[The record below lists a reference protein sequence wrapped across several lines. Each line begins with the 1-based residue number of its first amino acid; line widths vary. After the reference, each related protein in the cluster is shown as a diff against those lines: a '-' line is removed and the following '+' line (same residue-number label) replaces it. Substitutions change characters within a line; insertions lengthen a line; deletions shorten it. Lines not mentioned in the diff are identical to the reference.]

1 MNKKTPKTITAIRA
15 ARELGVSRETVF
27 TLARLG
33 AIRRAGYKVRHNKR
47 VTLFNTGDVLHEKN
61 RRDALRK
68 LSLHKDGKLPTLPE
82 KRATGG
88 QRTAGTGQGAETPAT
103 QTTTLTLYE
112 EIEEAIKKDKAAI
125 NRKKAEAHGDTM
137 RTAWLVALG
146 AIIAIVAIFAV
157 GTLAKNAVSPQG
169 GGAATERT
177 LTK

>member
-1 MNKKTPKTITAIRA
+1 MNKTQMTMTARMA
-15 ARELGVSRETVF
+15 AKELGVSRETVF

-47 VTLFNTGDVLHEKN
+47 VTLFDAGDVLREKN

-82 KRATGG
+82 KRATVGHG
-88 QRTAGTGQGAETPAT
+88 TAGTGQDAEAPAAPT
-103 QTTTLTLYE
+103 
-112 EIEEAIKKDKAAI
+112 
-125 NRKKAEAHGDTM
+125 EAHGDTM

-146 AIIAIVAIFAV
+146 AIIAIVAMFAI

-169 GGAATERT
+169 GGATTERT

>member
-1 MNKKTPKTITAIRA
+1 MNKTQMTMTARMA
-15 ARELGVSRETVF
+15 AKELGVSRETVF

-33 AIRRAGYKVRHNKR
+33 TIRRAGYKVRRNKR
-47 VTLFNTGDVLHEKN
+47 VTLFDAGDVLREKN

-68 LSLHKDGKLPTLPE
+68 LSLHKDGKLPTMPE
-82 KRATGG
+82 KRATVGHG
-88 QRTAGTGQGAETPAT
+88 TARTGQGAEAPAT
-103 QTTTLTLYE
+103 QTTPLTPYE
-112 EIEEAIKKDKAAI
+112 EIEEAIKQDKAAI
-125 NRKKAEAHGDTM
+125 KRKKAEAHGDTM

-146 AIIAIVAIFAV
+146 AIIAIVAMFAI